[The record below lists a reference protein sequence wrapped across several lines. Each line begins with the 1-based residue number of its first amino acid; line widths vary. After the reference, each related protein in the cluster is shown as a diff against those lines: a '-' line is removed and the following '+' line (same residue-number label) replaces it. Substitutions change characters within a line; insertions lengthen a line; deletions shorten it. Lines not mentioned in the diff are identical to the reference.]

1 METTNINGKIGLNNL
16 YKFRTDRFLTK
27 ELKSRLIKMLEET
40 TFIQNPCSN
49 TPADFLK
56 NLESNVVKGR
66 VAWFGARMRANL
78 AQVYSPQDNYF
89 HKPNHDV
96 ALLLVIMSGRWR
108 AHAKK
113 TMQAHLNVTE
123 INAVM
128 EELGMTQQLIT
139 TRLKELE
146 EREWITRVD
155 SFADKRIKLVIPTA
169 TLINRQLANMALQH
183 LIATATGSPHDK
195 HLSKH
200 MWGVMGYDIDLW
212 HWAMKSFNYYAWG
225 RQNDSVEVDEDNL
238 ELFNIIS

>member
-1 METTNINGKIGLNNL
+1 
-16 YKFRTDRFLTK
+16 
-27 ELKSRLIKMLEET
+27 
-40 TFIQNPCSN
+40 
-49 TPADFLK
+49 
-56 NLESNVVKGR
+56 
-66 VAWFGARMRANL
+66 
-78 AQVYSPQDNYF
+78 
-89 HKPNHDV
+89 
-96 ALLLVIMSGRWR
+96 MSGRWR